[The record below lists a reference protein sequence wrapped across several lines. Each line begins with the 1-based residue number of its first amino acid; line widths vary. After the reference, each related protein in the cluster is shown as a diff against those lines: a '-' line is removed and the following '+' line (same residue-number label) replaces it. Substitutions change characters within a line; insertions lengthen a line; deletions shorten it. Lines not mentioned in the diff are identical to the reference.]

1 MHLPSTLENTVTANG
16 TENTRDLR
24 IAIISDAA
32 PERNGVGAYYFDMV
46 DHLRDHV
53 EQVDLI
59 SPHYASR
66 AWHGAITFPMPGDAT
81 QKICLP
87 PYRRISRHI
96 RQMAPQIII
105 VPTPGP
111 YGMLGIPLAKRLN
124 ARLIIGF
131 HTHYEKLTGLYWSRL
146 VGSVTRSYFNVCNH
160 LLFRHGDLVLANSQD
175 MADIAKTMGAPHIR
189 LMGTPI
195 PRQYLEKP
203 TKALPQ
209 KLTTVLFAGRLAAE
223 KNIEGLVA
231 AAEQLPEL
239 QFLIAGEGPLRSFI
253 EKRSR
258 QLANLTYLGW
268 LSRTKLLSV
277 LDDADML
284 ILPSHVESF
293 GTIALE
299 GMARNKTVLV
309 SAQCGILDW
318 PDLNRGV
325 FNMAQNETV
334 TDAVARVASLDYG
347 VRNRKAKIAAE
358 AARRLNT
365 WNVKNWL
372 TILNQHRSDA

>member
-1 MHLPSTLENTVTANG
+1 MHLPSTLENNEAAIQP
-16 TENTRDLR
+16 ENTRDLR

-46 DHLRDHV
+46 EHLRDHV

-87 PYRRISRHI
+87 PVRRINRHI
-96 RQMAPQIII
+96 KQMAPQIII

-111 YGMLGIPLAKRLN
+111 YGMLAIPLAKRLN
-124 ARLIIGF
+124 AKLIVGF
-131 HTHYEKLTGLYWSRL
+131 HTHYEKLTGLYWNRIL
-146 VGSVTRSYFNVCNH
+146 GSVTRSYFNVCNH
-160 LLFRHGDLVLANSQD
+160 LLFRHSDLVLANSQD
-175 MADIAKTMGAPHIR
+175 MADIATAMGAPQIR

-195 PRQYLEKP
+195 PRLYLDKP
-203 TKALPQ
+203 TNPLPQ

-223 KNIEGLVA
+223 KNIESLVA
-231 AAEQLPEL
+231 AAEQLPGL
-239 QFLIAGEGPLRSFI
+239 QFRVAGEGPLRSFI
-253 EKRSR
+253 EKRSK

-268 LSRTKLLSV
+268 LTRTQLLGV
-277 LDDADML
+277 LDEADML

-309 SAQCGILDW
+309 SAQCGLLDW

-334 TDAVARVASLDYG
+334 ADAIARVASLDYG
-347 VRNRKAKIAAE
+347 VRNRKAKLAAD
-358 AARRLNT
+358 AARDLNA

-372 TILNQHRSDA
+372 TILNELRPDA